1 MEQQK
6 RIQLVSMRMQVR
18 SLASVSGSGI
28 HPCRELWCRLQT
40 RLRFG
45 VAMAVAVAGIYSS
58 NLTPSLQTSICLR
71 CGPKKQKRKREREE
85 KTNKQQQKN
94 QVSRQREIVGLVK
107 RNQISLA
114 IFLSF
119 DLYVP
124 IF

>member
-28 HPCRELWCRLQT
+28 RPCRELWCRLQT

-71 CGPKKQKRKREREE
+71 CGPKKQKKKKEREKKKQTNNNKKIRYLDKE
-85 KTNKQQQKN
+85 K
-94 QVSRQREIVGLVK
+94 LW
-107 RNQISLA
+107 A
-114 IFLSF
+114 
-119 DLYVP
+119 
-124 IF
+124 